1 MEHDK
6 KQTVYTISVLVI
18 ACMVSEWFGVWMDG
32 AHPSLRT
39 LHILVKTIELS
50 TAPIITVL
58 CSDLMTPLKHKKLI
72 YTLISVHAGLEVLSA
87 FFGFIFSVDAQN
99 VYHHETFFWVYVLA
113 YASGVLLFIGQL
125 LSESSH
131 HYGLYRALVII
142 LPVFFFCGLFLQ
154 YGAEVRIMWACS
166 AVDVLMVYILY
177 SELTQKI
184 DTLTH
189 LLNRRSYESRLA
201 SLRGHA
207 VIYYFDVDEFKSVND
222 TFGHG
227 VGDAVLAEV
236 GSTIYAVFS
245 KVGYCY
251 RIGGDEFCV
260 IAQISDTAAEKYLS
274 EFLRELTAAERKAFN
289 KAPFNLTE
297 YKKALEIGD
306 VEGEAGFTT
315 IERTGI
321 RPSLDVNGI
330 WGGYIEEGTK
340 TVIPSKAS
348 AKISMRLVPGQ
359 DFKKIAKLFEKHF
372 KAIAPKSVKVK
383 VKFLHGGMP
392 YVAPTDMPA
401 YKAAEKAIADT
412 FGKKPLPF
420 YSGGS
425 IPIISG
431 FENILGIKSLLIGFG
446 LAEDAIHSPNES
458 YGLDQFYKGVETIP
472 LFYKYFAEK

>member
-1 MEHDK
+1 MSDFYSATIFLSAFIMIIMDMLVSGNDLMEHDK

-18 ACMVSEWFGVWMDG
+18 ACMVSEWFGVWMNG
-32 AHPSLRT
+32 ADPSLRT

-58 CSDLMTPLKHKKLI
+58 CSDLMMPLKHKKLI
-72 YTLISVHAGLEVLSA
+72 YTLIGVHAGLEVLSA

-99 VYHHETFFWVYVLA
+99 VYHHETFYWVYVLA

-154 YGAEVRIMWACS
+154 YGAGVHIMWACS

-245 KVGYCY
+245 KVGLLLPHRRR
-251 RIGGDEFCV
+251 RI
-260 IAQISDTAAEKYLS
+260 
-274 EFLRELTAAERKAFN
+274 LRHRA
-289 KAPFNLTE
+289 NL
-297 YKKALEIGD
+297 
-306 VEGEAGFTT
+306 
-315 IERTGI
+315 R
-321 RPSLDVNGI
+321 
-330 WGGYIEEGTK
+330 
-340 TVIPSKAS
+340 
-348 AKISMRLVPGQ
+348 
-359 DFKKIAKLFEKHF
+359 
-372 KAIAPKSVKVK
+372 
-383 VKFLHGGMP
+383 HGGGKVSFGIP
-392 YVAPTDMPA
+392 ARADGTASEKRAP
-401 YKAAEKAIADT
+401 AARVGRLCVLQSGARQRRGCDQT
-412 FGKKPLPF
+412 RRPDDVPLQAQKQKR
-420 YSGGS
+420 SAH
-425 IPIISG
+425 
-431 FENILGIKSLLIGFG
+431 K
-446 LAEDAIHSPNES
+446 
-458 YGLDQFYKGVETIP
+458 
-472 LFYKYFAEK
+472 

>member
-1 MEHDK
+1 MSDFYSATIFLSVFIMIIMDMLVSGNDLMEHDK

-32 AHPSLRT
+32 ADPSLRT

-72 YTLISVHAGLEVLSA
+72 YSLIGVHAGLEVLSA

-99 VYHHETFFWVYVLA
+99 VYHHETFYWVYVLA

-131 HYGLYRALVII
+131 HYGLYRALVIV

-154 YGAEVRIMWACS
+154 YGAEVRIMWMCS

-222 TFGHG
+222 TFGQG

-251 RIGGDEFCV
+251 RIGGDEFLRHCSRSPTWRQNPTCPSFSHAGSA
-260 IAQISDTAAEKYLS
+260 AQ
-274 EFLRELTAAERKAFN
+274 
-289 KAPFNLTE
+289 
-297 YKKALEIGD
+297 
-306 VEGEAGFTT
+306 
-315 IERTGI
+315 
-321 RPSLDVNGI
+321 
-330 WGGYIEEGTK
+330 TK
-340 TVIPSKAS
+340 RAS
-348 AKISMRLVPGQ
+348 AARIRGLCVLPSRAQQCGGRDQTRRPRMMYHYKR
-359 DFKKIAKLFEKHF
+359 KL
-372 KAIAPKSVKVK
+372 KSEALTNDDTVK
-383 VKFLHGGMP
+383 
-392 YVAPTDMPA
+392 
-401 YKAAEKAIADT
+401 
-412 FGKKPLPF
+412 
-420 YSGGS
+420 S
-425 IPIISG
+425 
-431 FENILGIKSLLIGFG
+431 
-446 LAEDAIHSPNES
+446 
-458 YGLDQFYKGVETIP
+458 
-472 LFYKYFAEK
+472 

>member
-1 MEHDK
+1 M
-6 KQTVYTISVLVI
+6 I

-32 AHPSLRT
+32 ADPSLRT

-58 CSDLMTPLKHKKLI
+58 CSDLMTPLKHNI
-72 YTLISVHAGLEVLSA
+72 PSSASTRGSRCCRLSSA
-87 FFGFIFSVDAQN
+87 IFSVDAQN
-99 VYHHETFFWVYVLA
+99 VYHHETFYWVYVLA

-154 YGAEVRIMWACS
+154 YGAGVRIMWACS
-166 AVDVLMVYILY
+166 AVDVLMIYILY

-274 EFLRELTAAERKAFN
+274 EFLRELTARRVKNKRLPHVSVGYACFNPVLGSVEDTIKCADRTMYHYKRKRKSEA
-289 KAPFNLTE
+289 LTN
-297 YKKALEIGD
+297 D
-306 VEGEAGFTT
+306 
-315 IERTGI
+315 
-321 RPSLDVNGI
+321 D
-330 WGGYIEEGTK
+330 
-340 TVIPSKAS
+340 TV
-348 AKISMRLVPGQ
+348 
-359 DFKKIAKLFEKHF
+359 
-372 KAIAPKSVKVK
+372 KS
-383 VKFLHGGMP
+383 
-392 YVAPTDMPA
+392 
-401 YKAAEKAIADT
+401 
-412 FGKKPLPF
+412 
-420 YSGGS
+420 
-425 IPIISG
+425 
-431 FENILGIKSLLIGFG
+431 
-446 LAEDAIHSPNES
+446 
-458 YGLDQFYKGVETIP
+458 
-472 LFYKYFAEK
+472 

>member
-1 MEHDK
+1 MSDFYSATIFLSVFIMIIMDMLVSGNDLMEHDK

-32 AHPSLRT
+32 ADPSLRT

-72 YTLISVHAGLEVLSA
+72 YSLIGVHAGLEVLSA

-99 VYHHETFFWVYVLA
+99 VYHHETFYWVYVLA

-201 SLRGHA
+201 LLRGHA

-236 GSTIYAVFS
+236 GSTIYDVFS

-251 RIGGDEFCV
+251 PHRRRRI
-260 IAQISDTAAEKYLS
+260 
-274 EFLRELTAAERKAFN
+274 LRHRT
-289 KAPFNLTE
+289 NL
-297 YKKALEIGD
+297 
-306 VEGEAGFTT
+306 
-315 IERTGI
+315 R
-321 RPSLDVNGI
+321 
-330 WGGYIEEGTK
+330 
-340 TVIPSKAS
+340 
-348 AKISMRLVPGQ
+348 
-359 DFKKIAKLFEKHF
+359 
-372 KAIAPKSVKVK
+372 
-383 VKFLHGGMP
+383 HGGGKVSFGIP
-392 YVAPTDMPA
+392 ARTDGTASEKRAP
-401 YKAAEKAIADT
+401 AARVGRLCVLQSGAQQRRGCDQT
-412 FGKKPLPF
+412 RRPDDVPLQAQAQKR
-420 YSGGS
+420 SAH
-425 IPIISG
+425 
-431 FENILGIKSLLIGFG
+431 K
-446 LAEDAIHSPNES
+446 
-458 YGLDQFYKGVETIP
+458 
-472 LFYKYFAEK
+472 

>member
-1 MEHDK
+1 MSDFYSATIFLSVFIMIIMDMLVSGNDLMEHDK

-32 AHPSLRT
+32 ADPSLRT

-72 YTLISVHAGLEVLSA
+72 YTLIGVHAGLEVLSA

-99 VYHHETFFWVYVLA
+99 VYHHETFYWVYVLA

-154 YGAEVRIMWACS
+154 YGAGVRIMWACS

-207 VIYYFDVDEFKSVND
+207 VIYYLDVDEFKSVND

-236 GSTIYAVFS
+236 GSTIYAVFLPHRRR
-245 KVGYCY
+245 
-251 RIGGDEFCV
+251 RI
-260 IAQISDTAAEKYLS
+260 
-274 EFLRELTAAERKAFN
+274 LRHRA
-289 KAPFNLTE
+289 NL
-297 YKKALEIGD
+297 
-306 VEGEAGFTT
+306 
-315 IERTGI
+315 R
-321 RPSLDVNGI
+321 
-330 WGGYIEEGTK
+330 
-340 TVIPSKAS
+340 
-348 AKISMRLVPGQ
+348 
-359 DFKKIAKLFEKHF
+359 
-372 KAIAPKSVKVK
+372 
-383 VKFLHGGMP
+383 HGGGKVSFGIP
-392 YVAPTDMPA
+392 ARADGTASEKRAP
-401 YKAAEKAIADT
+401 AARVGRLCVLQSGARQRRGCDQT
-412 FGKKPLPF
+412 RRPDDVPLQAQAQKR
-420 YSGGS
+420 SAH
-425 IPIISG
+425 
-431 FENILGIKSLLIGFG
+431 K
-446 LAEDAIHSPNES
+446 
-458 YGLDQFYKGVETIP
+458 
-472 LFYKYFAEK
+472 

>member
-1 MEHDK
+1 MSDFYSATIFLSVFIMIIMDMLVSGNDLMEHDK

-32 AHPSLRT
+32 ADPSLRT

-72 YTLISVHAGLEVLSA
+72 YTLIGVHAGLEVLSA

-99 VYHHETFFWVYVLA
+99 VYHHETFYWVYVLA

-154 YGAEVRIMWACS
+154 YGAGVRIMWACS

-189 LLNRRSYESRLA
+189 LLNRSSYESRLA
-201 SLRGHA
+201 SLREHA

-227 VGDAVLAEV
+227 VGDAVLARGRQHDLRRV
-236 GSTIYAVFS
+236 LQGRLLLPHRRR
-245 KVGYCY
+245 
-251 RIGGDEFCV
+251 RI
-260 IAQISDTAAEKYLS
+260 
-274 EFLRELTAAERKAFN
+274 LRHRA
-289 KAPFNLTE
+289 NL
-297 YKKALEIGD
+297 
-306 VEGEAGFTT
+306 
-315 IERTGI
+315 R
-321 RPSLDVNGI
+321 
-330 WGGYIEEGTK
+330 
-340 TVIPSKAS
+340 
-348 AKISMRLVPGQ
+348 
-359 DFKKIAKLFEKHF
+359 
-372 KAIAPKSVKVK
+372 
-383 VKFLHGGMP
+383 HGGGKVSFGIP
-392 YVAPTDMPA
+392 ARADGTASEKRAP
-401 YKAAEKAIADT
+401 AARVGRLCVLQSGARQRRGCDQT
-412 FGKKPLPF
+412 RRPDDVPLQAQAQKR
-420 YSGGS
+420 SAH
-425 IPIISG
+425 
-431 FENILGIKSLLIGFG
+431 K
-446 LAEDAIHSPNES
+446 
-458 YGLDQFYKGVETIP
+458 
-472 LFYKYFAEK
+472 